1 MRMGDSARGR
11 LAIGVGPGSEQPIRR
26 IQATGVVRGDD
37 CRALACGSSQDRVDE
52 TRECAV
58 ATLLHECDGRV
69 DRSMWRRAQKQ
80 ALAERPAKNVSD
92 DRSEERRGG
101 KGGVRTGKS
110 GG

>member
-58 ATLLHECDGRV
+58 ATLLHACDGRV

-80 ALAERPAKNVSD
+80 ELAAGQAKNRSAERRVGKEGVETVSTW
-92 DRSEERRGG
+92 G
-101 KGGVRTGKS
+101 
-110 GG
+110 